1 LKLPASINDLIPPD
15 TTIYSQ
21 AVKVTSDGQCQ
32 LNASLAYLVSSKLLQ
47 RLRKSEAKVVLT
59 IQQVSTS
66 GKILNNSDNNNT
78 LHFSIAEAK
87 EVVPQSPHKMDHIYN
102 FIADKGAWCSL
113 GNNNTELKAGIF
125 FVAMPDNT
133 KTIVHTPFIELKSP
147 PPLPPYVKRTSYLTN
162 NKKKISSII
171 GGQSI
176 NKRNV
181 GNGNTKKQALDES
194 NIVKAAPAVEE
205 KPRLRRAKSSLA
217 DLNIDELAQVLQNI
231 KIRTTQEMP
240 SSPPPPPPP
249 SHFLS
254 YRQIGNGSSAYTFY
268 FRIINADHIDPLL
281 LRPTSIRSK
290 PALLKKPY
298 FSYAFHTTHNLIPAS
313 SFSSASTTRACF
325 RLKGHLVD
333 VQNWLDKMGSID
345 IRLVVMD
352 KMTKQTV
359 GMTKIPL
366 QGLAFESSSLQT
378 LSYPI
383 YDEKTKDLAT
393 LKDAIA
399 KITVRIGIM
408 SGWHKDE
415 EEEKVISRAREEEQD
430 YKKRDNTTSILSS
443 TDPWEMFHHTNDI
456 ANHNK
461 KMRHHSQSSVP
472 TLLTTSTTTTSSK
485 SSSCYLV
492 TPKRSN
498 KKKHLFL

>member
-1 LKLPASINDLIPPD
+1 
-15 TTIYSQ
+15 
-21 AVKVTSDGQCQ
+21 
-32 LNASLAYLVSSKLLQ
+32 
-47 RLRKSEAKVVLT
+47 
-59 IQQVSTS
+59 
-66 GKILNNSDNNNT
+66 
-78 LHFSIAEAK
+78 
-87 EVVPQSPHKMDHIYN
+87 
-102 FIADKGAWCSL
+102 
-113 GNNNTELKAGIF
+113 
-125 FVAMPDNT
+125 
-133 KTIVHTPFIELKSP
+133 
-147 PPLPPYVKRTSYLTN
+147 
-162 NKKKISSII
+162 
-171 GGQSI
+171 
-176 NKRNV
+176 V